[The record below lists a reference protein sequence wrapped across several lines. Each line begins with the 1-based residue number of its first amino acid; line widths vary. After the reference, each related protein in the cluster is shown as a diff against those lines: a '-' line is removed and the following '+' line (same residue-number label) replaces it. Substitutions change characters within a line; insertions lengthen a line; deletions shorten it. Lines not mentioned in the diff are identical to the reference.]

1 MEGQRIQ
8 DLKMGKILK
17 ILKMERARNT
27 QHIINLSDYYE
38 QLYLSRC
45 LPSCVWIFKSF
56 LHFTYL

>member
-27 QHIINLSDYYE
+27 QPIINSSDD
-38 QLYLSRC
+38 
-45 LPSCVWIFKSF
+45 
-56 LHFTYL
+56 